1 MKQII
6 TLFILTLNTFS
17 AFSQATAED
26 MNVAQGRSLGSF
38 EVGDT
43 SFTLVSDANVRDKP
57 ATTGGVVAKLNIG
70 TRLKIEKVMTDS
82 LTIKGVR
89 APWYQ
94 VSFTADNKQKS
105 GYLWGGFIAS
115 VFLGEID
122 YKTNET
128 YMYLGGIASFDEK
141 NYKMTSQLRIAKNGQ
156 QIAVLAFPT
165 VGDLGYYPKLELNSN
180 NNFSNVKQMI
190 SYGMNFGACDY
201 AQGDYLIFWTKN
213 NQLQKIMETTSASGA
228 GTGYSSETYHLPNHR
243 GGIANHILVTE
254 DSAEMEEKGDDF
266 VIKNQKFKVT
276 LWKWNG
282 IKLVKTM

>member
-1 MKQII
+1 MKQFI
-6 TLFILTLNTFS
+6 TLFLFTLTTFS
-17 AFSQATAED
+17 AFSQATANS
-26 MNVAQGRSLGSF
+26 MNVAEGRRLGAF

-43 SFTLVSDANVRDKP
+43 SFTLVADANVRDKP
-57 ATTGGVVAKLNIG
+57 ATTGNVVAKLNIA
-70 TRLKIEKVMTDS
+70 TRLKIERVTTDS
-82 LTIKGVR
+82 LTVKGFR

-94 VSFTADNKQKS
+94 VSFMADNKPKN

-115 VFLGEID
+115 VFISEID

-156 QIAVLAFPT
+156 QVAALEFPT
-165 VGDLGYYPKLELNSN
+165 VGDLGYSPKIELNSN
-180 NNFSNVKQMI
+180 NGFSNVKQMI

-213 NQLQKIMETTSASGA
+213 NQLQKVMETTSSSSAGA
-228 GTGYSSETYHLPNHR
+228 GYSSETYHLPSHR

-254 DSAEMEEKGDDF
+254 DSAAMEEKGDDF
-266 VIKNQKFKVT
+266 IIKDQKHKVA

-282 IKLVKTM
+282 TKLVKVM

>member
-6 TLFILTLNTFS
+6 ILFILAFNIFS
-17 AFSQATAED
+17 AFSQATAD
-26 MNVAQGRSLGSF
+26 NMNLAQGRSLGNF

-43 SFTLVSDANVRDKP
+43 SFTLVADANVRDKP

-70 TRLKIEKVMTDS
+70 THLKIETVTTDS
-82 LTIKGVR
+82 LTVKGFR

-94 VSFTADNKQKS
+94 VSFTTAGKTLK

-115 VFLGEID
+115 VFISEID

-156 QIAVLAFPT
+156 QVAALEFPT

-180 NNFSNVKQMI
+180 NGFSNVKQMI
-190 SYGMNFGACDY
+190 SYGMNYDACDY
-201 AQGDYLIFWTKN
+201 SQGDYLIFWTKN

-228 GTGYSSETYHLPNHR
+228 GTGYASETYHLPNHR

-254 DSAEMEEKGDDF
+254 DSAAMEEKGDDF
-266 VIKNQKFKVT
+266 IIKDQKFKVA

-282 IKLVKTM
+282 AKLVKVM